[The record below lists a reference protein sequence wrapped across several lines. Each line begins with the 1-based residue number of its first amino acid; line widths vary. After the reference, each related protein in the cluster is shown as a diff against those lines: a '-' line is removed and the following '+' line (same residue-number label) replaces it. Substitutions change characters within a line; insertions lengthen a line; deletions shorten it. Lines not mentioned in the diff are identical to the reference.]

1 MGNFP
6 LSVLINASNC
16 TALALCWGSVGS
28 SKPENGLA
36 WPLMEPPSRYSVS
49 PYYSFVN
56 QRAPSFIEAL
66 KAIASWL
73 RGKPPTFREKVRE
86 ANLIEALAKEIEE
99 EAETKPHGRT
109 D

>member
-1 MGNFP
+1 
-6 LSVLINASNC
+6 
-16 TALALCWGSVGS
+16 
-28 SKPENGLA
+28 
-36 WPLMEPPSRYSVS
+36 MEPPRRYSVS
-49 PYYSFVN
+49 PLHSFVTVPA

>member
-1 MGNFP
+1 MQPPRNP
-6 LSVLINASNC
+6 SAS
-16 TALALCWGSVGS
+16 
-28 SKPENGLA
+28 P
-36 WPLMEPPSRYSVS
+36 PPSDAARPDFAPRPVS
-49 PYYSFVN
+49 T
-56 QRAPSFIEAL
+56 IEAL
-66 KAIASWL
+66 KAITAWL